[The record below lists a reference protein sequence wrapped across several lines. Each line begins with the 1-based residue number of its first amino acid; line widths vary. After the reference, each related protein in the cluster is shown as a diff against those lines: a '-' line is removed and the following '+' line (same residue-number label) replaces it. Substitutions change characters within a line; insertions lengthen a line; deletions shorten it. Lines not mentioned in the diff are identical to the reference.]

1 MAELSNRETCS
12 RTLLDS
18 PWRGIYSRGESFENQ
33 RNSSDLLAA
42 ATPNLNHDLQVLF
55 QLPTKVFP
63 QHASPKQIRVR
74 IWILGWKV
82 RKKGFLNKVEMEGKG
97 LIKFLHYHVFHHP
110 QAEPKN

>member
-12 RTLLDS
+12 RNLLGS
-18 PWRGIYSRGESFENQ
+18 PWRGIYSRGECFENQ
-33 RNSSDLLAA
+33 RNSSDLLVA

-63 QHASPKQIRVR
+63 STCITKTDKSKNLDFGLESRE
-74 IWILGWKV
+74 
-82 RKKGFLNKVEMEGKG
+82 KGFLNKVEMEGKG
-97 LIKFLHYHVFHHP
+97 LIKFLHYLVFHHP

>member
-1 MAELSNRETCS
+1 
-12 RTLLDS
+12 
-18 PWRGIYSRGESFENQ
+18 
-33 RNSSDLLAA
+33 LLAA

-82 RKKGFLNKVEMEGKG
+82 RKRGFDYVVLEGFCNDNGK
-97 LIKFLHYHVFHHP
+97 K
-110 QAEPKN
+110 